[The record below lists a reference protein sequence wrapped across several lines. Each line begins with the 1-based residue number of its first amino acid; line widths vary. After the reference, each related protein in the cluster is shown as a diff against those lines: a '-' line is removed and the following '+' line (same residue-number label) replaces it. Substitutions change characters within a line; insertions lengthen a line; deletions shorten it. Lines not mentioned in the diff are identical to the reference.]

1 MELPAHNNQTAL
13 LDSAVPGQSQKEI
26 IVSAPQVF
34 AVSAC
39 PIVQHSTDVPF
50 GITMDAVEVKAEK
63 FTRKCASGFA
73 M

>member
-39 PIVQHSTDVPF
+39 PIAQVCPRILANLSTF
-50 GITMDAVEVKAEK
+50 
-63 FTRKCASGFA
+63 
-73 M
+73 